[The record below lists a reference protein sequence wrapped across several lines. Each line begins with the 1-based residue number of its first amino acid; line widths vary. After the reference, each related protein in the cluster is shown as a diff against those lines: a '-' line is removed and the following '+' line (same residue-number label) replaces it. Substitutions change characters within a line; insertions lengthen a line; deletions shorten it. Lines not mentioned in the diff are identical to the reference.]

1 MKRYAHLP
9 LCLHCLS
16 APNGHSVY
24 PINLPL
30 KQAQL
35 LLTML
40 SELVAPVFSPIHHVH
55 DALVVVHM
63 HMP

>member
-9 LCLHCLS
+9 LCVRSLS
-16 APNGHSVY
+16 APNGHNVY

-30 KQAQL
+30 KQMQL
-35 LLTML
+35 LLKML
-40 SELVAPVFSPIHHVH
+40 SELVAPVFSQIHHVH
-55 DALVVVHM
+55 DALVVVRM